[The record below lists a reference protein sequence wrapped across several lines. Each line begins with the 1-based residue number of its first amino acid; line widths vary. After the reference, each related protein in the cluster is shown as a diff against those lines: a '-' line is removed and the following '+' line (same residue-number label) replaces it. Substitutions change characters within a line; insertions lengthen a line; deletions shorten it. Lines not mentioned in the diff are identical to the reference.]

1 MWPSTGRARSGEQKT
16 PSGLSRNQP
25 EECWEEEERL
35 NCALR
40 AFFGRAVRWME
51 IHQVNLEYEQSA
63 MTGIISSEFFTES
76 LILAQNERWRR
87 V

>member
-1 MWPSTGRARSGEQKT
+1 MWPSTGRARRGGDAGSGTEQ
-16 PSGLSRNQP
+16 PDQ
-25 EECWEEEERL
+25 CWEGNERL

-40 AFFGRAVRWME
+40 AYLGRAEAAGSRE
-51 IHQVNLEYEQSA
+51 GPAQGQFGNTLLRKEK
-63 MTGIISSEFFTES
+63 TPTEFFTES